1 MTCTEWSLDADTHIT
16 EPGDVW
22 TSRLPRKFQDAAPR
36 MVRTD
41 DGVYVW
47 RFGRAERKIPVGA
60 TAVAGWPQPFPSIP
74 RNLDECPPAAY
85 ASGGPVR
92 GLSLSA
98 YVDLTEIAYRSL
110 PRTQPIVPMPRA

>member
-1 MTCTEWSLDADTHIT
+1 
-16 EPGDVW
+16 
-22 TSRLPRKFQDAAPR
+22 

-41 DGVYVW
+41 DGVDVW

-85 ASGGPVR
+85 DAAAARLAWEGTVTFFRTHLAGG
-92 GLSLSA
+92 G
-98 YVDLTEIAYRSL
+98 
-110 PRTQPIVPMPRA
+110 